1 VSGDRQRGLALSTD
15 GNARWCSLDPKVG
28 TALLVAEST
37 LNVACVGGR
46 PVALVNCCNFGNP
59 EHPEV
64 MWQLS
69 EAIDGMAEACLA
81 LSVPVVGGNV
91 SLYNESRGRDI
102 EPTPVVAT
110 LGLVDDL
117 RRRPPGIGLVEASY
131 LLLLGAV
138 APGATSLA
146 GTRWAVDR
154 RGHRG
159 GRLVAPD
166 YELHRRLLGLVA
178 GLVNGDG
185 LVKGDGEGPLID
197 GIHDVSEGGVGVA
210 LAEMAVRSG
219 VGFTVS
225 GVVDHAALFGE
236 GPSRVVLS
244 VPAGALADVQARAEA
259 AGVGWV
265 LLGQAGGD
273 RLVVEGL
280 LDVPVAAA
288 VTAWR
293 DALPDALESGM
304 AVGTTGASPD

>member
-1 VSGDRQRGLALSTD
+1 
-15 GNARWCSLDPKVG
+15 
-28 TALLVAEST
+28 
-37 LNVACVGGR
+37 
-46 PVALVNCCNFGNP
+46 VALVNCCNFGNP

-69 EAIDGMAEACLA
+69 EAIDGMAEACRA

-117 RRRPPGIGLVEASY
+117 RRRPPGIGLVEASH
-131 LLLLGAV
+131 LLLVGAI

-146 GTRWAVDR
+146 GSRWAVDR
-154 RGHRG
+154 RGHRDG
-159 GRLVAPD
+159 LLVAPD
-166 YELHRRLLGLVA
+166 YELHRRLLGLIA
-178 GLVNGDG
+178 GLVN
-185 LVKGDGEGPLID
+185 GDGEGPLID

-219 VGFTVS
+219 VGCTVS
-225 GVVDHAALFGE
+225 GIVDHAALFGE

-244 VPAGALADVQARAEA
+244 VPAGALADVQTRAEA

-273 RLVVEGL
+273 RLVVERL

-288 VTAWR
+288 LAAWR
-293 DALPDALESGM
+293 DALPAALESGV
-304 AVGTTGASPD
+304 AVAATGAPPD